1 MLVSLKRFVGAA
13 AVASLFTGTL
23 PAQDQTQGQAAGQAQ
38 GQPQQGQPA
47 GQAQGQPQQ
56 GQAAGQAQGQP
67 AGGAGAPAQ
76 KNWKDRAEYDL
87 YEAIG
92 KEATPAKRLELL
104 NQWNE
109 KYAASE
115 FKLERTLLYL
125 DTYQKLGQAPK
136 MLETA
141 KSVIAIDP
149 ANLTA
154 LYWIAYLTTS
164 LNNTAPEAL
173 DAGEKA
179 GQALLNPTKPAT
191 TSDAD
196 WAKAKTD
203 MQALGYKTIGWVNM
217 MRKDGTAAQQ
227 NFLKAL
233 ELNPNAG
240 EISYWLGQTIIAEKK
255 PETYPNA
262 LYHLARAASY
272 DGAGALPPE
281 GRKQVDDYLTK
292 AYTGFHGDTSGLAEL
307 RTQAKA
313 KPIPPAEFKIASV
326 REIAE
331 KKLAE
336 EEAAAKA
343 DPMLATWKN
352 MKTGLLTDATYFD
365 QMKGAKLPKL
375 HGKVVKADPKRI
387 VLALSDA
394 TTEEVTLE
402 FEAPVRAEQGATLQ
416 FEGVAKAFTKEPFM
430 LTLDAEKADVD
441 GLSSAPAAKKPAS
454 RAKPRRR

>member
-1 MLVSLKRFVGAA
+1 MLVSFKKFVGTA
-13 AVASLFTGTL
+13 AVASLFAGVF
-23 PAQDQTQGQAAGQAQ
+23 PAQGQAQAQAQPQGQAQPEGQAQ
-38 GQPQQGQPA
+38 GQAAQPA
-47 GQAQGQPQQ
+47 
-56 GQAAGQAQGQP
+56 AGTPG
-67 AGGAGAPAQ
+67 Q

-92 KEATPAKRLELL
+92 KEAAPAKRLELL

-109 KYAASE
+109 KYAGSD
-115 FKLERTLLYL
+115 FKLERSLLYL

-141 KSVIAIDP
+141 KQVIAID
-149 ANLTA
+149 ATNLTA

-164 LNNTAPEAL
+164 LNNTAPDAL

-179 GQALLNPTKPAT
+179 GQALLDPVKPAT

-217 MRKDGTAAQQ
+217 IRKNGPVAQE

-233 ELNPNAG
+233 QMNPNAG

-262 LYHLARAASY
+262 LYHLARAAAY
-272 DGAGALPPE
+272 DGQGALPAE

-307 RTQAKA
+307 RTQAKTQ
-313 KPIPPAEFKIASV
+313 PIPAAGFKIASV
-326 REIAE
+326 REVAE
-331 KKLAE
+331 QKLAA

-343 DPMLATWKN
+343 DPQLAQWKAI
-352 MKTGLLTDATYFD
+352 KEGLLSQDGYWD
-365 QMKGAKLPKL
+365 QMKDAALPKL
-375 HGKVVKADPKRI
+375 RGKVVSSTPKSI
-387 VLALSDA
+387 VVALSDA
-394 TTEEVTLE
+394 TTPEVTLT
-402 FEAPVRAEQGATLQ
+402 FETPVKAEEGATLQ
-416 FEGVAKAFTKEPFM
+416 FVGVAKQFTKEPFM
-430 LTLDAEKADVD
+430 LTLEVAERKDVE
-441 GLSSAPAAKKPAS
+441 GLSSAPAKKPAPS
-454 RAKPRRR
+454 KAKRRR

>member
-1 MLVSLKRFVGAA
+1 MLVSFKKFVGAT
-13 AVASLFTGTL
+13 AVASLFTVNL
-23 PAQDQTQGQAAGQAQ
+23 PAQDQAAQGQAAQGQAQTQGQAGATGA
-38 GQPQQGQPA
+38 
-47 GQAQGQPQQ
+47 
-56 GQAAGQAQGQP
+56 AQGQP
-67 AGGAGAPAQ
+67 AGAQ

-87 YEAIG
+87 YESIG

-136 MLETA
+136 MLDTA
-141 KSVIAIDP
+141 KAVIAIDP
-149 ANLTA
+149 TNLTA

-164 LNNTAPEAL
+164 LNNTAPAAL

-179 GQALLNPTKPAT
+179 GQALLNPTKPAA

-203 MQALGYKTIGWVNM
+203 MQALGHKTIGWVNM
-217 MRKDGTAAQQ
+217 MRKNGAAAQEH
-227 NFLKAL
+227 FVKAL
-233 ELNPNAG
+233 ELNPSAG

-255 PETYPNA
+255 PETYPKA
-262 LYHLARAASY
+262 LYHLARAVAY
-272 DGAGALPPE
+272 EGQGALPAE

-307 RTQAKA
+307 KTQAKN
-313 KPIPPAEFKIASV
+313 KPLPAADFKIPSV

-331 KKLAE
+331 QKAAE

-343 DPMLATWKN
+343 DPQLAQWKN
-352 MKTGLLTDATYFD
+352 MKVGLQNDPAYFD
-365 QMKGAKLPKL
+365 QMKGAALPKL
-375 HGKVVKADPKRI
+375 RGKVVSAEPKRI

-394 TTEEVTLE
+394 STPEVTLD
-402 FEAPVRAEQGATLQ
+402 FDTPVRAEQGATLQ
-416 FEGVAKAFTKEPFM
+416 FVGVAKNFTKEPFM
-430 LTLDAEKADVD
+430 LTLDVADRKDVE
-441 GLSSAPAAKKPAS
+441 GLSSAPAAKKAAPAK
-454 RAKPRRR
+454 AKRRR

>member
-1 MLVSLKRFVGAA
+1 VLVSFKRFVGAA

-23 PAQDQTQGQAAGQAQ
+23 PAQGQAQAQPQAQ
-38 GQPQQGQPA
+38 GQAQAQPA
-47 GQAQGQPQQ
+47 
-56 GQAAGQAQGQP
+56 
-67 AGGAGAPAQ
+67 AGAPAQ

-109 KYAASE
+109 KYPASE

-141 KSVIAIDP
+141 KQVIAIDP
-149 ANLTA
+149 TNLTA

-164 LNNTAPEAL
+164 LNNTAPDAL

-217 MRKDGTAAQQ
+217 MRKNGDAAKQ
-227 NFLKAL
+227 NFVKAL
-233 ELNPNAG
+233 ELNPSAG

-255 PETYPNA
+255 PETYPTA
-262 LYHLARAASY
+262 LYHLARAAAY
-272 DGAGALPPE
+272 DGQGALPAE

-307 RTQAKA
+307 RSQAKT
-313 KPIPPAEFKIASV
+313 KPLPAADFKIASV

-343 DPMLATWKN
+343 DPELAAWKN
-352 MKTGLLTDATYFD
+352 MKNGLLTDPAYFD

-375 HGKVVKADPKRI
+375 HGKVVKAEPKRI

-394 TTEEVTLE
+394 TTEEVALE
-402 FEAPVRAEQGATLQ
+402 FEAPVRAEPGATLT
-416 FEGVAKAFTKEPFM
+416 FEGVAKTFTKEPFM
-430 LTLDAEKADVD
+430 LTLDAEKADVE
-441 GLSSAPAAKKPAS
+441 GLSAAPAAKPAKAK
-454 RAKPRRR
+454 AKPRRR

>member
-1 MLVSLKRFVGAA
+1 MLVSFKRVVGAA
-13 AVASLFTGTL
+13 AVASLFTVTL
-23 PAQDQTQGQAAGQAQ
+23 PAQDQAPQGQAQ
-38 GQPQQGQPA
+38 GQAQAQPA
-47 GQAQGQPQQ
+47 
-56 GQAAGQAQGQP
+56 
-67 AGGAGAPAQ
+67 AGAPAQ

-164 LNNTAPEAL
+164 LNNTAPDAL

-179 GQALLNPTKPAT
+179 GQALLTPTKPPT
-191 TSDAD
+191 TSDSD

-217 MRKDGTAAQQ
+217 MRKNGSVAQQ

-233 ELNPNAG
+233 ELNPSAG

-262 LYHLARAASY
+262 LYHLARASSY
-272 DGAGALPPE
+272 DGTGALPPE

-307 RTQAKA
+307 RASAKA
-313 KPIPPAEFKIASV
+313 KPVPAADFKIASV

-331 KKLAE
+331 KKLVE

-343 DPMLATWKN
+343 DPQLAQWKN

-375 HGKVVKADPKRI
+375 RGKVVKAEPKRI

-394 TTEEVTLE
+394 TTEEVALD
-402 FEAPVRAEQGATLQ
+402 FEAPVKAEEGATLS
-416 FEGVAKAFTKEPFM
+416 FEGVAKTFSKEPFL
-430 LTLDAEKADVD
+430 LTLDAEKADVQ
-441 GLSSAPAAKKPAS
+441 GLSSAPSAKKPGAS
-454 RAKPRRR
+454 KAKPRRR